1 MLSLFLLFLHLV
13 FDVEKCASQFSGDYV
28 LESRFG
34 CVLVKMKAVE
44 TLRGSCFS
52 SWVLNSY
59 LGFGG
64 SAHRKLR

>member
-34 CVLVKMKAVE
+34 VYSSEDEGCRDFKRILFFQ
-44 TLRGSCFS
+44 RG
-52 SWVLNSY
+52 
-59 LGFGG
+59 
-64 SAHRKLR
+64 A